1 MSRRTE
7 RVGSLIREIIAEAI
21 QNRLSDPRI
30 PPITSI
36 TRIQVSEDFSA
47 ACVYVSVMAP
57 EAQRRLCLA
66 ALRSA
71 SGLLRRLL
79 APELRLRKV
88 PWLNFRLDD
97 SVRRS
102 FETVTA
108 IDGAMR
114 ELGQPPEWEREEDQE
129 EPQRPSEQ
137 PEAAEGPSAGG
148 PVRDTGRNKDDLR
161 PPPVLRAPQPRVA
174 PEEDG

>member
-1 MSRRTE
+1 VSRRTE
-7 RVGSLIREIIAEAI
+7 RVGNLIREIIAEAI

-36 TRIQVSEDFSA
+36 TRIQVSEDFSV

-66 ALRSA
+66 GLQSA

-88 PWLNFRLDD
+88 PWLDFRLDD

-102 FETVTA
+102 FEIVTA
-108 IDGAMR
+108 VDGAMR
-114 ELGQPPEWEREEDQE
+114 ELGQPPEWEQDQE

-137 PEAAEGPSAGG
+137 PEAADLPAGRPKG
-148 PVRDTGRNKDDLR
+148 DR
-161 PPPVLRAPQPRVA
+161 PPGPTRGAA
-174 PEEDG
+174 EEDA